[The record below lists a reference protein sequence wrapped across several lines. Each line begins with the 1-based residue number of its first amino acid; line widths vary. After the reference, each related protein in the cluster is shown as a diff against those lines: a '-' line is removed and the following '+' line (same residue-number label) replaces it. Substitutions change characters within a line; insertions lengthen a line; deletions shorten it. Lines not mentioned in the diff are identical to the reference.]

1 MSDRWRAQLDSDRSE
16 LSAAEG
22 GTITGRRPMSA
33 EFADEARSFLA
44 GHAPPRQP
52 EVLEWGQGDENLALF
67 HETTGDEEAREV
79 AEAKDWQGTKWKN
92 GFGWLTGPERFGGR
106 DLSPEH
112 DRLYRAI
119 EAEFAVPDVSP
130 LRVGLSTVS
139 PSLVANGSDDQI
151 IEFAVPI
158 QQGSTVACQLF
169 SEPDAGSDLANVK
182 TRARRDGDC
191 WRITGQKVW
200 TSNAQFADVGL
211 ALVRTDPD
219 APKHRGLTAFL
230 LPMKADGVDV
240 RPLRQLT
247 GGASFTEVFLDDVVV
262 DDGRR
267 VGDVGGGWRVAVS
280 TLAAERTSTGDR
292 SHGMTA
298 RALGLLRE
306 LARRDGCSADP
317 IVRQTLA
324 DLEIRLRVARYHQQ
338 RMQTVRLE
346 ERRGPERALDK
357 LMLSDNL
364 ERIGRAAADLLG
376 PRITADTGE
385 WGTFA
390 WRSWVLGAPGY
401 RLGGGTDEVL
411 KTMVGERLL
420 GLPREPTP
428 SQAAAP

>member
-1 MSDRWRAQLDSDRSE
+1 M
-16 LSAAEG
+16 
-22 GTITGRRPMSA
+22 
-33 EFADEARSFLA
+33 
-44 GHAPPRQP
+44 
-52 EVLEWGQGDENLALF
+52 
-67 HETTGDEEAREV
+67 
-79 AEAKDWQGTKWKN
+79 
-92 GFGWLTGPERFGGR
+92 
-106 DLSPEH
+106 
-112 DRLYRAI
+112 
-119 EAEFAVPDVSP
+119 
-130 LRVGLSTVS
+130 
-139 PSLVANGSDDQI
+139 
-151 IEFAVPI
+151 
-158 QQGSTVACQLF
+158 QQGSVVACQLF

-182 TRARRDGDC
+182 TRGRRDGDC

-219 APKHRGLTAFL
+219 APKHRGLTVFL
-230 LPMKADGVDV
+230 VPMSEAGVEV

-247 GGASFTEVFLDDVVV
+247 GGASFTEAFLDDVVV

-267 VGDVGGGWRVAVS
+267 VGDVGGGWGVAVS

-298 RALGLLRE
+298 RALGLLRA
-306 LARRDGCSADP
+306 LAQRERRSSDP

-338 RMQTVRLE
+338 RMQAVPPE
-346 ERRGPERALDK
+346 KWRGPERVFDK

-364 ERIGRAAADLLG
+364 ERIGRAAGDLLG
-376 PRITADTGE
+376 PRLSADDGQ

-411 KTMVGERLL
+411 KTMVAERLL
-420 GLPREPTP
+420 GLPKEPL
-428 SQAAAP
+428 

>member
-1 MSDRWRAQLDSDRSE
+1 VSAVTLDRGTELDFSQE
-16 LSAAEG
+16 ALAFLTAHAE
-22 GTITGRRPMSA
+22 R
-33 EFADEARSFLA
+33 
-44 GHAPPRQP
+44 RQP
-52 EVLEWGQGDENLALF
+52 EVLRWGEGEENLALF
-67 HETTGDEEAREV
+67 HETTGEEEAREV
-79 AEAKDWQGTKWKN
+79 AEAKAWQRTKWDA

-106 DLSPEH
+106 GLSAEH
-112 DRLYRAI
+112 DRLYRAL

-139 PSLVANGSDDQI
+139 PSLVANGSDEQI
-151 IEFAVPI
+151 REFAVPM
-158 QQGSTVACQLF
+158 QQGSVVACQLF

-182 TRARRDGDC
+182 TRGRRDGDC

-219 APKHRGLTAFL
+219 APKHRGLTVFL
-230 LPMKADGVDV
+230 VPMSEAGVEV

-267 VGDVGGGWRVAVS
+267 GGDVGGGWGVAVS

-298 RALGLLRE
+298 RAVGLLRA
-306 LARRDGCSADP
+306 LAQRERRSSDP

-338 RMQTVRLE
+338 RMQAVPPE
-346 ERRGPERALDK
+346 KWRGPERVFDK

-364 ERIGRAAADLLG
+364 ERIGRAAGDLLG
-376 PRITADTGE
+376 PRLSADDGQ

-411 KTMVGERLL
+411 KTMVAERLL
-420 GLPREPTP
+420 GLPKEP
-428 SQAAAP
+428 S

>member
-1 MSDRWRAQLDSDRSE
+1 MTAVTLDRGTELDFSQE
-16 LSAAEG
+16 ALAFLTAHAE
-22 GTITGRRPMSA
+22 R
-33 EFADEARSFLA
+33 
-44 GHAPPRQP
+44 RQP
-52 EVLEWGQGDENLALF
+52 EVLRWGEGEEDLALF
-67 HETTGDEEAREV
+67 HETTGEEEAREV
-79 AEAKDWQGTKWKN
+79 AEAKAWQRTKWDA

-106 DLSPEH
+106 GLSAEH
-112 DRLYRAI
+112 DRLYRAL
-119 EAEFAVPDVSP
+119 EADFAVPDVSP

-151 IEFAVPI
+151 REFALPI
-158 QQGSTVACQLF
+158 QQGSIVACQLF

-182 TRARRDGDC
+182 TRGRRDGDC

-211 ALVRTDPD
+211 ALVRTDPE
-219 APKHRGLTAFL
+219 APKHRGLTVFL
-230 LPMKADGVDV
+230 VPMSEAGVEV

-247 GGASFTEVFLDDVVV
+247 GGASFTEVFLEDVVV
-262 DDGRR
+262 DDSRR
-267 VGDVGGGWRVAVS
+267 VGDVGSGWGVAVS

-298 RALGLLRE
+298 RAVGLLRA
-306 LARRDGCSADP
+306 LAQRERRSSDP

-338 RMQTVRLE
+338 RMQAVPPE
-346 ERRGPERALDK
+346 KWRGPERVLDK

-364 ERIGRAAADLLG
+364 ERIGRAAGDLLSS
-376 PRITADTGE
+376 RLTADDGQ

-411 KTMVGERLL
+411 KTMVAERLL
-420 GLPREPTP
+420 GLPKEP
-428 SQAAAP
+428 S